1 MIENESKANSIEEQK
16 RKIRQRYKGISS
28 DELDVIP
35 ATPKVNFYDDDRE
48 KRVAVYA
55 RVSTDDP
62 HQTSSYE
69 LQKNHYTDTV
79 GRHPGW
85 ILKEIYA
92 DEGISGTSLQHR
104 DAFLQMIADCKAGL
118 IDLIVTKSVARFAR
132 NILDCIGY
140 VRALAAMNPPIEVFF
155 ETEGIHT
162 LSKDSEMQLSFLATL
177 AQEESHNK
185 SEIMNSSIEMRFA
198 RGIFL
203 TPVLLG
209 YNHDEEG
216 QLVINEEESLTVKLI
231 FFMYLYGNT
240 FNQIAE
246 TLTELKRC
254 TKKGNIIWSAS
265 SIQQI
270 LQNERY
276 CGDVLAHKTFTPN
289 YLDHKSKRNNRDRN
303 QYLQKNHHEAIITRD
318 DFNAVQKIIKNA
330 KYGHKGFLPELKVI
344 HEGSLKGYILIN
356 PRWSG
361 FHAIDYFDA
370 TTSVLSSSFEIP
382 NEGNAYNG
390 DFDLRGFEVARG
402 QFFTNRDRIT
412 VTFSDKTLKFSKTS
426 MNKLP
431 VKNVELLVHPY
442 ANSFAVRAS
451 TSENRNSVQWAT
463 PKESVLYPKVING
476 PAFLPTLFDLFE
488 WKTDCKYRITGTR
501 HQNTDGAILIFNLED
516 TEIILPKPDAS
527 VNNTSHSASSNME
540 PLKSKGEIVAYP
552 VSWASSFGDSY
563 YSQQFSHESIAFDSD
578 SEWNIHSTGQ
588 AYKSE
593 NCENITQPH
602 ELTKHIST
610 LIDTFKSEVTQP
622 SEYNDK

>member
-1 MIENESKANSIEEQK
+1 MIENETKANSIEEQK

-28 DELDVIP
+28 DELDIIP
-35 ATPKVNFYDDDRE
+35 ATPKINFYDDERE

-69 LQKNHYTDTV
+69 LQKNHYTDTI
-79 GRHPGW
+79 GRHTGW
-85 ILKEIYA
+85 NLKEIYA

-104 DAFLQMIADCKAGL
+104 DAFIRMIADCKAGL
-118 IDLIVTKSVARFAR
+118 IDLIVTKSVSRFAR

-185 SEIMNSSIEMRFA
+185 SEIMNASIEMRFA

-209 YNHDEEG
+209 YDHDEEG
-216 QLVINEEESLTVKLI
+216 QLIINEQESLTVKLI

-240 FNQIAE
+240 CNQIAD

-254 TKKGNIIWSAS
+254 TKKGNITWSAS

-303 QYLQKNHHEAIITRD
+303 QYLQKNHHDAIITRE
-318 DFNAVQKIIKNA
+318 DFNAVQKILKNA
-330 KYGHKGFLPELKVI
+330 KYGHTGFLPELKVI

-361 FHAIDYFDA
+361 FHAIDYYDA
-370 TTSVLSSSFEIP
+370 TTSILSDSFEP
-382 NEGNAYNG
+382 PTEGNASNG

-402 QFFTNRDRIT
+402 QFFTNRERIT
-412 VTFSDKTLKFSKTS
+412 VTFTDKSLKFSKTA
-426 MNKLP
+426 MDKMP

-442 ANSFAVRAS
+442 ANSFAVRVA
-451 TSENRNSVQWAT
+451 TSESKNSVQWAT
-463 PKESVLYPKVING
+463 AKESIYYPKPIG
-476 PAFLPTLFDLFE
+476 GLAFLPTLFELFE
-488 WKTDCKYRITGTR
+488 WKTDCKYRLTGIR
-501 HQNTDGAILIFNLED
+501 HQNTDGTILIFNLDD
-516 TEIILPKPDAS
+516 TEIFLPNIHKEEIAPIES
-527 VNNTSHSASSNME
+527 SASNME
-540 PLKSKGEIVAYP
+540 PIKSKGEIVAYP

-563 YSQQFSHESIAFDSD
+563 YSQQFSHESIAFDD
-578 SEWNIHSTGQ
+578 DAEWNINSTGQ
-588 AYKSE
+588 AFKSE
-593 NCENITQPH
+593 ENENITQPH

-610 LIDTFKSEVTQP
+610 IIDTMKSEVTYP
-622 SEYNDK
+622 SEHNDK